1 MDVYISLFP
10 LLILLWA
17 LYYTE
22 KHNKAATMRRIA
34 AKKRRN
40 NKMLE
45 FAQNFVG
52 KECIVYTLGHQVE
65 GVIKAVSAGALLVQS
80 RDSTEAVNLD
90 YVIRIRE
97 YPRKKNGKKKSVVVD

>member
-1 MDVYISLFP
+1 MEVYISLIP

-17 LYYTE
+17 VYYTQ
-22 KHNKAATMRRIA
+22 KQNKSATMRRMA
-34 AKKRRN
+34 AKKRR
-40 NKMLE
+40 KGQMLE

-52 KECIVYTLGHQVE
+52 KECIVYTLGHQIE
-65 GVIKAVSAGALLVQS
+65 GVIKEVSAGALLVQS
-80 RDSTEAVNLD
+80 ADSTEAVNLD